1 MLEAHGGRRAGAG
14 TPTGE
19 QVVVCFRDGVIDI
32 FTETS
37 SLRYHAALIDAIELA
52 PPPAPTGEQ
61 LHVSAARQGC
71 AVPVRFEGPQRDAL
85 ERVIAAVRTWD
96 ADSSGPR

>member
-1 MLEAHGGRRAGAG
+1 MPEAVGAPGRARRRASRSWSASA
-14 TPTGE
+14 TG
-19 QVVVCFRDGVIDI
+19 VDI

-52 PPPAPTGEQ
+52 PRPAPTGEQ